1 MKDSILATF
10 NRDEYIDIL
19 NTFGKQNK
27 LIIINIYYF

>member
-1 MKDSILATF
+1 MKDSILEATF

-27 LIIINIYYF
+27 LIIINIY